1 MTNSISIA
9 ANVRKLRNKKGLTQ
23 ERLARS
29 IGVTSAAVSKWEC
42 GQALPDIAILGPLA
56 MMLETTTDE
65 LLGYRPDLTE
75 ENAAALLEEATAL
88 FEGNKGFRAEEA
100 CEKLL
105 RTYPASLELAFHV
118 ASLYCLHAPL
128 EPNEE
133 ARSRRVER
141 GVELFERCRIEGRP
155 EMRDASLYV
164 LAGLYLSTGETEK
177 ALSAIEEYHQPESDI
192 RVMEVAALAHK
203 GELEAAEELARERLA
218 ELERD
223 EALYREALESVV
235 ASRAETL
242 HGTTKLG

>member
-1 MTNSISIA
+1 M
-9 ANVRKLRNKKGLTQ
+9 
-23 ERLARS
+23 
-29 IGVTSAAVSKWEC
+29 
-42 GQALPDIAILGPLA
+42 
-56 MMLETTTDE
+56 
-65 LLGYRPDLTE
+65 
-75 ENAAALLEEATAL
+75 
-88 FEGNKGFRAEEA
+88 
-100 CEKLL
+100 
-105 RTYPASLELAFHV
+105 
-118 ASLYCLHAPL
+118 
-128 EPNEE
+128 
-133 ARSRRVER
+133 
-141 GVELFERCRIEGRP
+141 
-155 EMRDASLYV
+155 